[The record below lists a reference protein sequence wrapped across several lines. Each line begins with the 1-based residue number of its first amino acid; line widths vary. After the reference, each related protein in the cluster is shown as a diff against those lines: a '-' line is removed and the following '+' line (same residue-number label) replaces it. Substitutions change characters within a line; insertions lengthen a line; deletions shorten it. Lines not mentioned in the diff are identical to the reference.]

1 MVDKSRELPYKNK
14 GEWTRIKFDAYLM
27 QVQNMDQY
35 VANCDFAK
43 LTGPD
48 LNLYVHWLLPKPTL
62 Q

>member
-1 MVDKSRELPYKNK
+1 
-14 GEWTRIKFDAYLM
+14 
-27 QVQNMDQY
+27 MDQY

-62 Q
+62 QWDAPKFK